1 MELIADGWSAW
12 AARGPGR
19 VAHDGAAV
27 GSGGGRGTG
36 DGGRGRK
43 ALRRPPGAGAAG
55 APVGA
60 CARGPLARAMIGC
73 GPGAGGLG
81 PPSSPPGCGRCRP
94 TVSGEIRRGAG
105 AGRGPPPGG
114 GAGRGPGALGPPQD
128 PQTGRRPG
136 PARAGRRPARGT
148 GAGPQGGSP
157 PARGWRTPMTGGA
170 CAPVRKQIH
179 PGAGCVQG
187 AAGPRLPVAGGGG
200 PAHRTHPPRPP
211 LPAGRRSPG
220 PGARSPMPGAPPTG
234 LRPPRG
240 RRGGRARALGGRP
253 DHRRATPGSALIT
266 PAGAPQ
272 PVRADHPGGGA
283 AAGSR

>member
-1 MELIADGWSAW
+1 MAGRRGR

-55 APVGA
+55 APGRGLRPGTAGA
-60 CARGPLARAMIGC
+60 GHDRARARRRGNR
-73 GPGAGGLG
+73 
-81 PPSSPPGCGRCRP
+81 PPSSSPGCGRCRP

-136 PARAGRRPARGT
+136 PARAGRRPARGI
-148 GAGPQGGSP
+148 GAGPRRIAARLRLENPDDGGHAPLFASRSTQGP
-157 PARGWRTPMTGGA
+157 
-170 CAPVRKQIH
+170 
-179 PGAGCVQG
+179 GCVQG

-200 PAHRTHPPRPP
+200 PAHRTHPPRSP

-240 RRGGRARALGGRP
+240 RRGDRARALGGRP
-253 DHRRATPGSALIT
+253 DHRRRP
-266 PAGAPQ
+266 PAAP
-272 PVRADHPGGGA
+272 
-283 AAGSR
+283 